1 MIVRASLC
9 ALDWNYNVGRPQKLD
24 EYGKPLYR
32 EKVRMIVNLLWYC
45 FKCVFKV
52 DRSSK
57 NRNVVPVLVPKDTSW
72 QDKIFTLC
80 VKSMENDTIPNPK
93 VRMKLSHWFR
103 FTCFPLV
110 PCRGTD
116 IEESSRLF

>member
-72 QDKIFTLC
+72 QDNIFTLC
-80 VKSMENDTIPNPK
+80 VKSMENDNIPSPK
-93 VRMKLSHWFR
+93 VRLKQSHWF
-103 FTCFPLV
+103 
-110 PCRGTD
+110 
-116 IEESSRLF
+116 